1 MNAPRTMIYG
11 HTGVVGRQL
20 YDWLDLAG
28 VPVGGVSLDREAP
41 IEGAE
46 WVFVCVP
53 TPTREDGTQ
62 DTTAL
67 DAVIGGLKGNGL
79 GVVIRSTV
87 LPGTCDDIQDA
98 HPEWDVYHWPEFLSA
113 RSAWMDFRNPAV
125 QVVGGRNHS
134 RWLAEW
140 QGSLPAPSQGWK
152 YVRLTEAEVIKYAHN
167 AHGAMQVIFG
177 NLVFDMRMRAKEV
190 VRPHTVHIALRD
202 MGYISEKTMA
212 AYWHAWL
219 DGKRGYGGACFPKDV
234 AALRRWMGDDGLL
247 LEGMEAANKRLGLA

>member
-1 MNAPRTMIYG
+1 VNAPRTMIYG
-11 HTGVVGRQL
+11 HTGTVGRQL

-67 DAVIGGLKGNGL
+67 DAVIRDLEGDGL

-113 RSAWMDFRNPAV
+113 RSAWMDFRSPAAHV
-125 QVVGGRNHS
+125 LGGYDID
-134 RWLAEW
+134 RWHETWPAL
-140 QGSLPAPSQGWK
+140 LPAPSRRWA
-152 YVRLTEAEVIKYAHN
+152 YMTLAEAEIVKYLHN
-167 AHGAMQVIFG
+167 AHGAMQVVFG
-177 NLVFDMRMRAKEV
+177 NLLYDACQRAGAQDAV
-190 VRPHTVHIALRD
+190 VKAAMLHL
-202 MGYISEKTMA
+202 GYVSDKVING
-212 AYWHAWL
+212 YWQAWH

-247 LEGMEAANKRLGLA
+247 LEGMEAANKRLGDHTC